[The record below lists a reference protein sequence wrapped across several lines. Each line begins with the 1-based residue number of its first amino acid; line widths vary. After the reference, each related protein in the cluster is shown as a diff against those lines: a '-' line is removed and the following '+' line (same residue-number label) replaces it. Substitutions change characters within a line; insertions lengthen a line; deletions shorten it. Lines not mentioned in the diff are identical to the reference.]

1 MRKLKTALTL
11 LLTLGLVMQF
21 STAALADDAT
31 SGTCG
36 ENVTWTLDTDTG
48 ALTISGTGGMYI
60 YEGDETP
67 SWYAFTDSIKSVV
80 IESGA
85 TSISRWAFNN
95 CQNLTSISMPD
106 SITSIGEGAFNYCV
120 SLSNVEIPAGVT
132 IIEYRTFYQCSGL
145 LNVII
150 PESVTSIDERA
161 FEGCSSL
168 TSITIPD
175 SVTSIGDSTFRKC
188 SSLTSVTIPSSV
200 TSIGSSAFRDCSS
213 LTDVYYSG
221 DETDWDAI
229 EIGSSNECLTSATIH
244 YTGSDGLIQLAAPS
258 DLEWGVD
265 YNYDGTFDAY
275 VPGVISWTVNAPT
288 QNVYHIDIYRV
299 GNDDDFIVGAT
310 HYFSSTTEYTK
321 LSVGTFLE
329 DVEDVEESGTYY
341 FTIYAVGDGTT
352 YSDSEVVTSD
362 TWTFEKPSD
371 QLPVATGL
379 TWAENDWDDS
389 PISAVWDALADES
402 YVYGFEVNVAVS
414 DTADGADKEWAGSS
428 VYYACDNEHELDA
441 NYEFANGG
449 VGYYFYRVRYLSN
462 DITTIFNSD
471 WSDWSEPYYFDG
483 VYSDIST
490 TLDTIA
496 SEAETASEIK
506 AAVQEIDTAEL
517 AASMA
522 ADNENT
528 GVAAQIAELEAL
540 SGTTT
545 TVTVSDA
552 MADSFDS
559 ARISV
564 IGGGLNTA
572 DGDAALTVDAAQDGD
587 VIDTQLKNA
596 VAFSMTLTG
605 EDVDSTSL
613 SVPVK
618 ITMPIP
624 GTINPEFLVILHY
637 HQGMAEPEELRWP
650 GDLYI
655 YEDDGQWYVSFVIT
669 SFSDFVMYEDS
680 EDSAISGDLNGD
692 GEVDA
697 SDLTILARHVGKVEY
712 ITDETALANADVTGD
727 GNVDASDLTKLA
739 QYVGKIISSL
749 D

>member
-21 STAALADDAT
+21 STAAQAAWA
-31 SGTCG
+31 SGG
-36 ENVTWTLDTDTG
+36 SSSNWGAAVEWTLEDG
-48 ALTISGTGGMYI
+48 VLTISGMRDT
-60 YEGDETP
+60 EDDDASWDE
-67 SWYAFTDSIKSVV
+67 DSIVTVV
-80 IESGA
+80 IKSGI
-85 TSISRWAFNN
+85 TYIEDDAFS
-95 CQNLTSISMPD
+95 CCENLTS
-106 SITSIGEGAFNYCV
+106 
-120 SLSNVEIPAGVT
+120 VT
-132 IIEYRTFYQCSGL
+132 IP
-145 LNVII
+145 N
-150 PESVTSIDERA
+150 
-161 FEGCSSL
+161 
-168 TSITIPD
+168 
-175 SVTSIGDSTFRKC
+175 SVTSIGDGAFEDCSSLESVTIPSGVTTIGDWAFAYC
-188 SSLTSVTIPSSV
+188 SSLTSVTMRSGIK
-200 TSIGSSAFRDCSS
+200 SIGEGAFYECSS
-213 LTDVYYSG
+213 LTSVKYYG
-221 DETDWDAI
+221 TKARWNAI
-229 EIGSSNECLTSATIH
+229 EIGDYNESLSSANVRFVSSGGASSDDSTDTDTDSTD
-244 YTGSDGLIQLAAPS
+244 TGSTDTGSTDTDSTDTDSDGLIQLAAPS

-275 VPGVISWTVNAPT
+275 VPGVISWTVNTPT
-288 QNVYHIDIYRV
+288 QNVYHIDIYQV

-321 LSVGTFLE
+321 LSVGTFL
-329 DVEDVEESGTYY
+329 EDVEESGTYY

-371 QLPVATGL
+371 QLPTATGL
-379 TWAENDWDDS
+379 TWTENDWDDS
-389 PISAVWDALADES
+389 PISATWDALADES
-402 YVYGFEVNVAVS
+402 YVYGFEVDVAVS

-449 VGYYFYRVRYLSN
+449 VGYYFYRIRYYSN

-483 VYSDIST
+483 VYSDISA

-496 SEAETASEIK
+496 AEAETASEIK

-522 ADNENT
+522 ADNGNT

-540 SGTTT
+540 TGTTT

-559 ARISV
+559 TRISV

-637 HQGMAEPEELRWP
+637 HQGVAEPEELRWP

-692 GEVDA
+692 GEVNA
-697 SDLTILARHVGKVEY
+697 SDLTILARHVGKVE
-712 ITDETALANADVTGD
+712 TMEDETALANADVTGD

>member
-1 MRKLKTALTL
+1 MHL
-11 LLTLGLVMQF
+11 
-21 STAALADDAT
+21 LADD
-31 SGTCG
+31 
-36 ENVTWTLDTDTG
+36 
-48 ALTISGTGGMYI
+48 
-60 YEGDETP
+60 
-67 SWYAFTDSIKSVV
+67 
-80 IESGA
+80 
-85 TSISRWAFNN
+85 
-95 CQNLTSISMPD
+95 
-106 SITSIGEGAFNYCV
+106 
-120 SLSNVEIPAGVT
+120 SNVYMV
-132 IIEYRTFYQCSGL
+132 
-145 LNVII
+145 
-150 PESVTSIDERA
+150 
-161 FEGCSSL
+161 
-168 TSITIPD
+168 
-175 SVTSIGDSTFRKC
+175 
-188 SSLTSVTIPSSV
+188 
-200 TSIGSSAFRDCSS
+200 
-213 LTDVYYSG
+213 
-221 DETDWDAI
+221 W
-229 EIGSSNECLTSATIH
+229 
-244 YTGSDGLIQLAAPS
+244 IQ
-258 DLEWGVD
+258 
-265 YNYDGTFDAY
+265 
-275 VPGVISWTVNAPT
+275 
-288 QNVYHIDIYRV
+288 
-299 GNDDDFIVGAT
+299 
-310 HYFSSTTEYTK
+310 
-321 LSVGTFLE
+321 
-329 DVEDVEESGTYY
+329 
-341 FTIYAVGDGTT
+341 
-352 YSDSEVVTSD
+352 
-362 TWTFEKPSD
+362 
-371 QLPVATGL
+371 
-379 TWAENDWDDS
+379 
-389 PISAVWDALADES
+389 
-402 YVYGFEVNVAVS
+402 VAVS
-414 DTADGADKEWAGSS
+414 DTEDGADKISCSNRHRTNYGDENG
-428 VYYACDNEHELDA
+428 YASELTA
-441 NYEFANGG
+441 NYEFARGG
-449 VGYYFYRVRYLSN
+449 VGYYFYRVRYVSN
-462 DITTIFNSD
+462 SITTIFNSN

-483 VYSDIST
+483 TYESIST

-496 SEAETASEIK
+496 AEAETASEIK

-559 ARISV
+559 TQISV

-572 DGDAALTVDAAQDGD
+572 DGDATLTVDAAQDGD

-637 HQGMAEPEELRWP
+637 HQGVAEPEELRWP

-697 SDLTILARHVGKVEY
+697 SDLTILARHVGKVE
-712 ITDETALANADVTGD
+712 TMEDETALANADVTGD